1 MTKNHPWTEGRNH
14 EQKGSGPPRVPF
26 WTPLGSILI
35 ENRALARVLDDF
47 DVAKHVFYHI
57 LTSAII
63 LWLEFWTI
71 AMFQHVFYRAL
82 ASKMRL
88 SLEFLKRRRTLARVL
103 DGSGAS

>member
-1 MTKNHPWTEGRNH
+1 M
-14 EQKGSGPPRVPF
+14 PF

-71 AMFQHVFYRAL
+71 AMFQQHVFYRAL

-88 SLEFLKRRRTLARVL
+88 SLEFLKRRRALARVL